1 MQFNFDNNIPIY
13 IQLVDQIQT
22 YILSGTLAAGER
34 LPSVRELSMLSH
46 ANPNT
51 VQKALAELEEME
63 LIRTER
69 TNGKFVT
76 ENSAHIEAL
85 RRASAE
91 AVAKRFLADMEKI
104 GYTENEALDC
114 LKQMKG
120 ENQ

>member
-1 MQFNFDNNIPIY
+1 MDFIFDNNTPIY
-13 IQLVDQIQT
+13 MQLVHQLKG
-22 YILSGTLAAGER
+22 YIISGELQAGEK
-34 LPSVRELSMLSH
+34 LPSVRDLALQCR

-51 VQKALAELEEME
+51 VQKALSELEDMG
-63 LIRTER
+63 LIFTER

-76 ENSAHIEAL
+76 RDSAHIAAL